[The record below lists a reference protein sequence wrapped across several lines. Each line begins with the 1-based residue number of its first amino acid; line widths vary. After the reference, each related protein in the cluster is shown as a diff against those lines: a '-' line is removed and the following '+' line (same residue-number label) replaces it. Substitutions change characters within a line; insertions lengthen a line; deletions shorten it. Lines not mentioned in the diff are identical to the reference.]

1 MSKKKSKQTPAEV
14 ASEIAKFLAKQE
26 ETLSRYPV
34 GPMANAARMNM
45 KKGYAALEALKG
57 QNESMRTQM
66 PGEEGMMVTGGDTA
80 PADVVPA
87 SESGFEISLR
97 QYNPGNLM

>member
-45 KKGYAALEALKG
+45 KKGM
-57 QNESMRTQM
+57 QH
-66 PGEEGMMVTGGDTA
+66 
-80 PADVVPA
+80 
-87 SESGFEISLR
+87 
-97 QYNPGNLM
+97 